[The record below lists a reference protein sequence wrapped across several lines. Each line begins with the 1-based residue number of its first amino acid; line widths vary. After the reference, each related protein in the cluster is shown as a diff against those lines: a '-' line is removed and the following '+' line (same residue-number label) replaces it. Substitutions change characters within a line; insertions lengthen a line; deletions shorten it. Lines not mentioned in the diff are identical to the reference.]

1 MRKEISPNYSYIES
15 VLPAE
20 SDLKKQARLSSAE
33 LGLSA
38 ISVSQTEA
46 HLIQF
51 LGASVNPKK
60 IVEIGTLTGL
70 SALYFLELLP
80 KDGKLW
86 TFEKSPLH
94 IEKSKQNL
102 QKYILAGQCEIIE
115 GDALLNL
122 PKISGDGPFDLIF
135 IDGNKAAY
143 YDYFKWAEKNISA
156 GGMMIIDNVFLAGAV
171 WGDQTLQKFNDK
183 QISGMKKMTAEIF
196 SSKHFQASFIPT
208 AEGLLVLSKKDN

>member
-1 MRKEISPNYSYIES
+1 MRKEISPIYSYIES

-20 SDLKKQARLSSAE
+20 SDLKKQARLASTE

-51 LGASVNPKK
+51 LAAAVKPKK
-60 IVEIGTLTGL
+60 MIEIGTLTGL
-70 SALYFLELLP
+70 SAVYFLELLP
-80 KDGKLW
+80 PYGKLW

-94 IEKSKQNL
+94 VEKSKQTL
-102 QKYILAGQCEIIE
+102 QKYILSGQCEIVE

-122 PKISGDGPFDLIF
+122 PKISDQGPFDCIF

-143 YDYFKWAEKNISA
+143 YDYYKWAEKNISD
-156 GGMMIIDNVFLAGAV
+156 GGMIIIDNVFLAGAV

-196 SSKHFQASFIPT
+196 AASDFMSTFVPT
-208 AEGLLVLSKKDN
+208 TEGLLILRKK

>member
-1 MRKEISPNYSYIES
+1 MRKEISSSYSYIES

-20 SDLKKQARLSSAE
+20 SDLKKQARILSTE

-51 LGASVNPKK
+51 LAATVKPKK

-80 KDGKLW
+80 AGGKLW

-94 IEKSKQNL
+94 VEKSKQTL
-102 QKYILAGQCEIIE
+102 KKYIELNQCEIVE
-115 GDALLNL
+115 GDAILNL
-122 PKISGDGPFDLIF
+122 PKITNQGPFDFIF

-143 YDYFKWAEKNISA
+143 YDYYKWAEKNVSIC
-156 GGMMIIDNVFLAGAV
+156 GMIIIDNVFLAGAV

-183 QISGMKKMTAEIF
+183 QISGMRKMTSEIL
-196 SSKHFQASFIPT
+196 SSPNFKSTFLPT
-208 AEGLLVLSKKDN
+208 TEGLLVLRKI

>member
-1 MRKEISPNYSYIES
+1 MRKEISPIYSYIES

-20 SDLKKQARLSSAE
+20 SDLKKQARLLSVE

-46 HLIQF
+46 HFIQF
-51 LGASVNPKK
+51 LVASVKPQK

-80 KDGKLW
+80 VDGKLW

-94 IEKSKQNL
+94 VEKSKQSL
-102 QKYILAGQCEIIE
+102 KKYIESNQCEIIE

-122 PKISGDGPFDLIF
+122 PKILDQGPFDLIF

-143 YDYFKWAEKNISA
+143 YDYYKWAEKNISA
-156 GGMMIIDNVFLAGAV
+156 GGMIIIDNVFLAGAV

-196 SSKHFQASFIPT
+196 AATEFRSTFVPT
-208 AEGLLVLSKKDN
+208 TEGLLVLHKT

>member
-1 MRKEISPNYSYIES
+1 MRKENSPSYSYIES
-15 VLPAE
+15 VLPTE
-20 SDLKKQARLSSAE
+20 SDLKKQARILSTE

-38 ISVSQTEA
+38 ISVSQAEA

-51 LGASVNPKK
+51 LAASLKPKK

-80 KDGKLW
+80 DDGKLW

-94 IEKSKQNL
+94 IQKSKQTL
-102 QKYILAGQCEIIE
+102 QKYILTNQCEIVE
-115 GDALLNL
+115 GDAILNL
-122 PKISGDGPFDLIF
+122 PLISNQGPFDCIF

-143 YDYFKWAEKNISA
+143 YDYYKWAEKNISV
-156 GGMMIIDNVFLAGAV
+156 GGLIIIDNVFLAGAV

-183 QISGMKKMTAEIF
+183 QVSGMKKMTTEIF
-196 SSKHFQASFIPT
+196 ASKQFQSSFVPT
-208 AEGLLVLSKKDN
+208 TEGLLVLSKLDN